1 MMNGDAHQ
9 KVTAQHLKRN
19 AYLYVRQS
27 TLRQVF
33 ENTESTE
40 RQYALKQRAVALGWP
55 QDQVI
60 VIDDDQ
66 GQSGA
71 TMAGRDGFQR
81 LVADVGMGRAGIVMG
96 LEVSRLARNSSDW
109 HRLLEICALSGTLIL
124 DEDGVYD
131 PGHFNDRLL
140 LGLKGTM
147 SEAELHVL
155 RARLRGGLINKA
167 RRGELESKLPIGLI
181 YDGNGRVIL
190 DPDKQVQESI
200 RALFQNFRRTG
211 SAFATVRAFH
221 KQGLKFPRHPRTGPA
236 RGEVVWGD
244 LVHSRVLWIL
254 HNPRYAGA
262 FFFGRSRHR
271 SIGGRMVSSEALPR
285 DQWTSFIQDAHAGY
299 IGWDE
304 FEENQR
310 TLRANSQAHGL
321 DRRKSPPR
329 EGPALL
335 QGLAMCG
342 ICGGRM
348 TVRYYR
354 RAGKLVPNYVCQ
366 KEGIESG
373 APICQSISGGQID
386 EAIGRL
392 LVAAVTP
399 MALEATLSVEQ
410 ELKSRAEETDNL
422 RSRQVERA
430 RYEAELARRRYMQV
444 DPDNRLVADELEAE
458 WNRRLRLQTEAQ
470 QEYEQQREHDRAVLD
485 SEQRARILA
494 LATDLPRLWCNPSI
508 PDRERKRIARL
519 LIEDVTLTKGKQIT
533 AAVRFRGGDTSSLI
547 LPPALNAW
555 QMRQTSPKVVAE
567 VDKLL
572 SDHIDS
578 EIAVILNSH
587 GFHSGQGKPFD
598 GRMIAN
604 LRRAYGLKSRHERL
618 RAAGMLT
625 IDEIALR
632 LGVHRCTVMH
642 WRAHGLLRAHMY
654 SDKHECLY
662 ENPGDQAPTKLQGR
676 KLEQRRR
683 FPDPCEQYKGGAV

>member
-1 MMNGDAHQ
+1 
-9 KVTAQHLKRN
+9 
-19 AYLYVRQS
+19 
-27 TLRQVF
+27 
-33 ENTESTE
+33 
-40 RQYALKQRAVALGWP
+40 
-55 QDQVI
+55 
-60 VIDDDQ
+60 
-66 GQSGA
+66 
-71 TMAGRDGFQR
+71 MA
-81 LVADVGMGRAGIVMG
+81 
-96 LEVSRLARNSSDW
+96 
-109 HRLLEICALSGTLIL
+109 
-124 DEDGVYD
+124 
-131 PGHFNDRLL
+131 
-140 LGLKGTM
+140 
-147 SEAELHVL
+147 
-155 RARLRGGLINKA
+155 
-167 RRGELESKLPIGLI
+167 
-181 YDGNGRVIL
+181 
-190 DPDKQVQESI
+190 
-200 RALFQNFRRTG
+200 
-211 SAFATVRAFH
+211 
-221 KQGLKFPRHPRTGPA
+221 
-236 RGEVVWGD
+236 
-244 LVHSRVLWIL
+244 
-254 HNPRYAGA
+254 
-262 FFFGRSRHR
+262 
-271 SIGGRMVSSEALPR
+271 SSEALPR
-285 DQWTSFIQDAHAGY
+285 DQWTSFIQDAHVGY

-335 QGLAMCG
+335 QGLVMCG

-373 APICQSISGGQID
+373 APICQSISGGHID

-392 LVAAVTP
+392 LVEAVTP

-410 ELKSRAEETDNL
+410 ELKSRAEETDKL

-458 WNRRLRLQTEAQ
+458 WNRRLRVQTEAQ
-470 QEYEQQREHDRAVLD
+470 QEYEQQRKHDRAVLD
-485 SEQRARILA
+485 NEQRARILA
-494 LATDLPRLWCNPSI
+494 LATDLPRLWCNPNI

-533 AAVRFRGGDTSSLI
+533 AAVRFRGGATSNLM

-555 QMRQTSPKVVAE
+555 QMRQTSPEVVAE
-567 VDKLL
+567 VDNLL
-572 SDHIDS
+572 SDHIES
-578 EIAVILNSH
+578 EIAVILNSR
-587 GFHSGQGKPFD
+587 GFHSGGRKPFS
-598 GRMIAN
+598 GRMIAII
-604 LRRAYGLKSRHERL
+604 RRAYGLKSRHERL

-625 IDEIALR
+625 LDEIALR

-662 ENPGDQAPTKLQGR
+662 EDPGDQAPTKLQGR

>member
-109 HRLLEICALSGTLIL
+109 HRLLEICALSSTLIL

-181 YDGNGRVIL
+181 YDGNGRTIL

-221 KQGLKFPRHPRTGPA
+221 KQGLKFPRRPRTGPA

-271 SIGGRMVSSEALPR
+271 YVGGRMASSEALPR
-285 DQWTSFIQDAHAGY
+285 DQWTSFIQDAHVGY

-335 QGLAMCG
+335 QGLVMCG

-373 APICQSISGGQID
+373 SPT
-386 EAIGRL
+386 E
-392 LVAAVTP
+392 
-399 MALEATLSVEQ
+399 SVG
-410 ELKSRAEETDNL
+410 
-422 RSRQVERA
+422 
-430 RYEAELARRRYMQV
+430 
-444 DPDNRLVADELEAE
+444 
-458 WNRRLRLQTEAQ
+458 
-470 QEYEQQREHDRAVLD
+470 
-485 SEQRARILA
+485 
-494 LATDLPRLWCNPSI
+494 DL
-508 PDRERKRIARL
+508 
-519 LIEDVTLTKGKQIT
+519 T
-533 AAVRFRGGDTSSLI
+533 A
-547 LPPALNAW
+547 
-555 QMRQTSPKVVAE
+555 
-567 VDKLL
+567 
-572 SDHIDS
+572 
-578 EIAVILNSH
+578 
-587 GFHSGQGKPFD
+587 
-598 GRMIAN
+598 
-604 LRRAYGLKSRHERL
+604 
-618 RAAGMLT
+618 
-625 IDEIALR
+625 
-632 LGVHRCTVMH
+632 
-642 WRAHGLLRAHMY
+642 
-654 SDKHECLY
+654 
-662 ENPGDQAPTKLQGR
+662 
-676 KLEQRRR
+676 
-683 FPDPCEQYKGGAV
+683 